1 MSQFITITREEDKQV
16 LMEQY
21 KLLLESIHKL
31 NDVREIANSF
41 WIALNSALI
50 GMVAYIRDSQSVG
63 GEQKSFLLF
72 TVLIFGFVLTLS
84 WLSYLWSI
92 KKNIEI
98 RNDLTIEFEKY
109 FPAKVFTSLMRKAG
123 KKENWSS
130 MVLKEMFVPLCFL
143 IGYIFF
149 ASLLYISPRTLISY

>member
-1 MSQFITITREEDKQV
+1 MGRSVMSQFITITREEDKQT

-50 GMVAYIRDSQSVG
+50 GMVAYIRDLQSVG

-72 TVLIFGFVLTLS
+72 TVLIFGFILTVS

-92 KKNIEI
+92 KKI
-98 RNDLTIEFEKY
+98 
-109 FPAKVFTSLMRKAG
+109 
-123 KKENWSS
+123 
-130 MVLKEMFVPLCFL
+130 LKHEM
-143 IGYIFF
+143 
-149 ASLLYISPRTLISY
+149 T

>member
-1 MSQFITITREEDKQV
+1 MSQFITLTTEKDKQV

-50 GMVAYIRDSQSVG
+50 SMAAYIRDSQSVG
-63 GEQKSFLLF
+63 GEQKSFLLI

-92 KKNIEI
+92 KRNIEI

-123 KKENWSS
+123 KEENWSS
-130 MVLKEMFVPLCFL
+130 MVLKEMFVPLAFL

-149 ASLLYISPRTLISY
+149 ASLLCISPGAVVP